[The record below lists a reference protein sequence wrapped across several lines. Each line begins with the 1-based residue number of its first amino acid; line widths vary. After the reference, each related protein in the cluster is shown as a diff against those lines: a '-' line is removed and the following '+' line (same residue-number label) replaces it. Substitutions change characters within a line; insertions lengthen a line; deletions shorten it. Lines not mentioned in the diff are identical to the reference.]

1 MLYINPPIISRGYY
15 DTSNVL
21 LFIIK
26 KMPFQIEELDLPV
39 SNNQDLIV
47 KNFCHFQDSF
57 CHDIVGKGQDLQPK
71 RMKIL
76 RAVRQTKIDNELLDC
91 NSKI

>member
-1 MLYINPPIISRGYY
+1 MSRGYY

-26 KMPFQIEELDLPV
+26 IMHFLVFQIEERDLPV

-91 NSKI
+91 NSKV

>member
-1 MLYINPPIISRGYY
+1 MSRGYY

-26 KMPFQIEELDLPV
+26 IMNFLVFQIEERDLPV

-91 NSKI
+91 NSKV

>member
-1 MLYINPPIISRGYY
+1 MSRGYY

-26 KMPFQIEELDLPV
+26 IMHFLVFQIEERDLPV

-57 CHDIVGKGQDLQPK
+57 CHNIVGKGQDLQPK

>member
-1 MLYINPPIISRGYY
+1 MSRGYY

-26 KMPFQIEELDLPV
+26 IMHFLVFQIEERDLPV

>member
-1 MLYINPPIISRGYY
+1 MSRGYY

-26 KMPFQIEELDLPV
+26 KVHFLVFQIEELDLPV

-91 NSKI
+91 NSKV

>member
-1 MLYINPPIISRGYY
+1 MSRGYY

-26 KMPFQIEELDLPV
+26 KVHFLVFQIEELDLPV